1 MEWGILIATLSMLGM
16 FAVGIS
22 EASNA
27 GTPEKKVRKG
37 KTTARQLKKAA

>member
-22 EASNA
+22 EAANA
-27 GTPEKKVRKG
+27 GAPGKKLRKG
-37 KTTARQLKKAA
+37 KTTARELKKAA